1 MNIDGW
7 NGIISPNILGGSPMI
22 CKTSFSFKKAIIV
35 NEKMLREVEKLMLE
49 YYSDISYSVK
59 LENRD
64 DIKFESLDELI
75 SFENSKF
82 NRISELHIDGR
93 DKKYTNE
100 TKISIGLDPI
110 WDRKYGDTIKVD
122 ITADDLNK
130 KTILKENLENIFAR
144 NEQGK
149 WYNFIAKS
157 RLLFIMQFV
166 SLIVICIFIYTF
178 LTNGFEVRNK
188 ALFVSTII
196 SVFISWGSTFFEKM
210 QRNYFPQVTF
220 YLGDGIQ
227 DYNKKESGRGNF
239 FWGVVVALGVSFIC
253 YIASIIWELI

>member
-130 KTILKENLENIFAR
+130 KTIL
-144 NEQGK
+144 
-149 WYNFIAKS
+149 
-157 RLLFIMQFV
+157 
-166 SLIVICIFIYTF
+166 
-178 LTNGFEVRNK
+178 TNGFEVRNK

-196 SVFISWGSTFFEKM
+196 SVFINWGSTFFEKM
-210 QRNYFPQVTF
+210 QRNYFPQVIF